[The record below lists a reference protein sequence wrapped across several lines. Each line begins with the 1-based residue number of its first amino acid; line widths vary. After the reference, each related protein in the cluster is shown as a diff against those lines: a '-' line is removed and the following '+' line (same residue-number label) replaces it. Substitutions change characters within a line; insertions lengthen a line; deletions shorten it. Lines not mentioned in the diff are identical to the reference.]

1 MNNYKKNIIIP
12 AIISVIPFTLF
23 FLLFNFK
30 TNITSLISYYFL
42 FKVFYLFCFSI
53 IFNLNN
59 KKNILITFII
69 FLLTALASFY
79 IPNNTNFIPNDLIH
93 IDNNSHF
100 LLHAVLNKNLFLYI
114 IFFIIFA
121 LSYNGYNDY
130 KNISEVFTF
139 AANTIIFSL
148 LFFAALSFISSAI
161 FLIVISLLK
170 DFIIKFFSDTSI
182 ILNIFIL
189 LIFYIFALSPFII
202 FGIYKKDIK
211 NNNISIFLS
220 RIMMYISLYNII
232 KYLFS
237 MIIPYNNPYDIR
249 INFILYNIALSIAA
263 VNLFFVRIDYKSSIL
278 TKLVYLIFPIIAI
291 IFNII
296 IFTSLVYRIKEY
308 GISPNKLTLI
318 GTNLMILFHFA
329 LILFDNIKSL
339 RKLNSI
345 KNIKYI
351 VITNNR
357 SYYVYI
363 YGILAFIVC
372 FVIPL
377 LY

>member
-121 LSYNGYNDY
+121 LSYNGYKDY

-202 FGIYKKDIK
+202 FGIYKKEIK

-318 GTNLMILFHFA
+318 GTNLIILFHFA

>member
-59 KKNILITFII
+59 KKNMLITFII

-79 IPNNTNFIPNDLIH
+79 IPHNTNFIPNDLIH

-121 LSYNGYNDY
+121 LSYNGYKDY

-139 AANTIIFSL
+139 AANTMIFSL

-291 IFNII
+291 IFNIH
-296 IFTSLVYRIKEY
+296 F
-308 GISPNKLTLI
+308 ISI
-318 GTNLMILFHFA
+318 
-329 LILFDNIKSL
+329 
-339 RKLNSI
+339 
-345 KNIKYI
+345 
-351 VITNNR
+351 
-357 SYYVYI
+357 
-363 YGILAFIVC
+363 
-372 FVIPL
+372 
-377 LY
+377 

>member
-202 FGIYKKDIK
+202 FGIYKKEIK

-296 IFTSLVYRIKEY
+296 IFTSLIYRIKEY

-318 GTNLMILFHFA
+318 GTNLIILFHFA

>member
-202 FGIYKKDIK
+202 FGIYKKEIK

-220 RIMMYISLYNII
+220 RLIMYISLYNII

-318 GTNLMILFHFA
+318 GTNLIILFHFA

>member
-130 KNISEVFTF
+130 KNISEVFIF

-202 FGIYKKDIK
+202 FGIYKKEIK

-296 IFTSLVYRIKEY
+296 IFTSLIYRIKEY

-318 GTNLMILFHFA
+318 GTNLIILFHFA

>member
-79 IPNNTNFIPNDLIH
+79 IPNNTNFIPNDIIH
-93 IDNNSHF
+93 IDNNSRF

-121 LSYNGYNDY
+121 LSYNGYKDY

-139 AANTIIFSL
+139 AANTMIFSL

>member
-121 LSYNGYNDY
+121 LSYNGYKDY

-139 AANTIIFSL
+139 AANTMIFSL

-202 FGIYKKDIK
+202 FGIYKKEIK

>member
-121 LSYNGYNDY
+121 LSYNGYKDY

-139 AANTIIFSL
+139 AANTMIFSL

>member
-79 IPNNTNFIPNDLIH
+79 IPNNTNFIPNDIIH
-93 IDNNSHF
+93 IDNNSRF

-121 LSYNGYNDY
+121 LSYNGYKDY

-318 GTNLMILFHFA
+318 GTNLIILFHFA

>member
-202 FGIYKKDIK
+202 FGIYKKEIK

-318 GTNLMILFHFA
+318 GTNLIILFHFA